1 MLTAVSAIVVFCV
14 IIFIHEFGHFITAKL
29 FGMTVHEFSIGMGPK
44 LFGFTRGGTDYSLR
58 ALPLGGFVRL
68 EGEDGESEDV
78 NAFCNKSRFAR
89 FVVLASG
96 AIMNFILGF
105 LIFVF
110 VMSQQAGYRS
120 NIADEIVPGSAF
132 SEAGIQQ
139 GDRIVKMSG
148 ESYTTRVRD
157 YNDINL
163 FIYKNSSNPAEITF
177 DRNGETFVRT
187 ITPKYSEEEGR
198 YLFGFSSRVVE
209 KTFSRVFQYA
219 YFNSVYVVKAVV
231 ISLSDL
237 IRGLV
242 SVSEMSGP
250 VGIVGEIGNAAK
262 QGILSLLVLAALIS
276 INLGVMNLLPIPALD
291 GGRLFFIL
299 IEIIRRKP
307 IPADKEAIVHA
318 VGFALL
324 IGFMLVIT
332 FFDITKLFA

>member
-29 FGMTVHEFSIGMGPK
+29 FKMTVHEFSIGMGPK
-44 LFGFTRGGTDYSLR
+44 LFGFARGGTEYTLR

-68 EGEDGESEDV
+68 EGEDGGSDDV
-78 NAFCNKSRFAR
+78 NAFCNKSAFAR

-96 AIMNFILGF
+96 AVMNFILGF
-105 LIFVF
+105 VIFVF
-110 VMSQQAGYRS
+110 IMSQQAGFYT
-120 NIADEIVPGSAF
+120 NITGEVLPDSAF
-132 SEAGIQQ
+132 ADAGVVS

-148 ESYTTRVRD
+148 EDFSSKISD

-163 FIYKNSSNPAEITF
+163 FVYKNGNNSSEITF
-177 DRNGETFVRT
+177 ERDGETFVKS
-187 ITPKYSEEEGR
+187 IAPKYSEADGR
-198 YLFGFSSRVVE
+198 YLYGFRPYVEPKSFGG
-209 KTFSRVFQYA
+209 VFKYA
-219 YFNSVYVVKAVV
+219 YYNSVYVIKAVV
-231 ISLSDL
+231 ISLTDL
-237 IRGLV
+237 IRGMV

-250 VGIVGEIGNAAK
+250 VGIVGEIGNAARS
-262 QGILSLLVLAALIS
+262 GILSLLSLAALIS

-291 GGRLFFIL
+291 GGRLLFIL

-307 IPADKEAIVHA
+307 LPAEKEAIVHA

-324 IGFMLVIT
+324 IAFMLVIT

>member
-14 IIFIHEFGHFITAKL
+14 IIFIHEFGHFITAKM

-44 LFGFTRGGTDYSLR
+44 VFGFSRGGTDYSVR

-68 EGEDGESEDV
+68 EGEDGGSEDA

-96 AIMNFILGF
+96 ALMNFVLGF

-120 NIADEIVPGSAF
+120 SVVGEVVSGSAF
-132 SEAGIQQ
+132 AEAGVLE

-148 ESYTTRVRD
+148 DSFSSSVRD
-157 YNDINL
+157 YNDITL
-163 FIYKNSSNPAEITF
+163 FVYKNGTNSADITF
-177 DRNGETFVRT
+177 EREGKRFTASV
-187 ITPKYSEEEGR
+187 TPKYSEAEGR
-198 YLFGFSSRVVE
+198 YLFGFSPQIEE
-209 KTFSRVFQYA
+209 KTFSGVFKYA
-219 YFNSVYVVKAVV
+219 YYNSVYVVKAVV
-231 ISLSDL
+231 LSLTDL
-237 IRGLV
+237 IRGMV
-242 SVSEMSGP
+242 SVSDMSGP

-262 QGILSLLVLAALIS
+262 QGLLSLLVLAALIS

-291 GGRLFFIL
+291 GGRLLFII

-307 IPADKEAIVHA
+307 IPADKEALVHA
-318 VGFALL
+318 AGFALL
-324 IGFMLVIT
+324 VGFMLVIT
-332 FFDITKLFA
+332 FFDISKFFA